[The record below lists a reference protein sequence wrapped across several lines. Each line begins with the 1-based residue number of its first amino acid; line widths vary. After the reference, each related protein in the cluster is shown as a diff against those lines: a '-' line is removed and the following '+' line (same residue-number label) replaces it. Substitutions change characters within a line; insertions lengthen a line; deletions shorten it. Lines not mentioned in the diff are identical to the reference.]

1 MHTLRETRRPA
12 ATPAPLHRLAPLWSG
27 LLGAGLLAAC
37 ATQPTATNALAA
49 SATAVEVVR
58 YAGEPEYAAAELNAE
73 RTKLE
78 RARLLAQAGR
88 NLEAIRMA
96 EEADADAQLAR
107 AKAAAERSRR
117 AADEV
122 NAGLRTLREEM
133 ARQSGGTTP
142 GTSPGT
148 SPSTSHGMS
157 PSPSP
162 STSPGSGMPGTAP
175 PRPPQ

>member
-1 MHTLRETRRPA
+1 MHTPCETPRPA
-12 ATPAPLHRLAPLWSG
+12 AAPAPPRRLAPLLSG
-27 LLGAGLLAAC
+27 LLGAALLAAC
-37 ATQPTATNALAA
+37 ATQPPATNALAA
-49 SATAVEVVR
+49 SATAVEVAR
-58 YAGEPEYAAAELNAE
+58 SAGAPEYAAVELNAA

-78 RARLLAQAGR
+78 RARVLAQAGR

-122 NAGLRTLREEM
+122 NASLRTLREEM
-133 ARQSGGTTP
+133 ARQSGGATPGTPP
-142 GTSPGT
+142 GTSPGM
-148 SPSTSHGMS
+148 SPST
-157 PSPSP
+157 P
-162 STSPGSGMPGTAP
+162 PGSGMPGTAP